1 MLGPEGFDPAR
12 DITLITVN
20 RWPHAYEYN
29 PLFGPDWQKWEA
41 SHEVGRARFGPI
53 TIADSAAA
61 ACTDSAIDQPT
72 GPCRNCLRASF
83 APIRDRGFESPE
95 VRRSG
100 LVGVRRTCICEGPSL
115 QTLDPSREIRVTEL
129 PPHTRAA
136 TGDDRDRAREILHL
150 SCLRWGLPSRA
161 DTSPPSASN
170 PPLRLDHD
178 VASLDSLDGCAGTS
192 GAGPVRFGWVA
203 VCRGCSYPH
212 AGSNPPPGPQ
222 RSPH

>member
-20 RWPHAYEYN
+20 RWPHGHTYEYN
-29 PLFGPDWQKWEA
+29 PLFDPDWQKGEA

-100 LVGVRRTCICEGPSL
+100 PVGVRRTSICEGRSL
-115 QTLDPSREIRVTEL
+115 ETLGPSRKIRVTEL

-150 SCLRWGLPSRA
+150 SCLRWGLPFRA

-178 VASLDSLDGCAGTS
+178 VASLDMPRWLRGDQSS
-192 GAGPVRFGWVA
+192 GARTVWV
-203 VCRGCSYPH
+203 GCGLSRLLVS
-212 AGSNPPPGPQ
+212 A
-222 RSPH
+222 RR

>member
-29 PLFGPDWQKWEA
+29 PLFDPDWQKGEA

-53 TIADSAAA
+53 TIADSAVA

-72 GPCRNCLRASF
+72 GPCRNCLWASF
-83 APIRDRGFESPE
+83 APIRDRGFEFPE

-100 LVGVRRTCICEGPSL
+100 LVGVRRTSICEGRSL
-115 QTLDPSREIRVTEL
+115 ETLGPSRKIRVTEL

-150 SCLRWGLPSRA
+150 SCLRWGLPFRA

-178 VASLDSLDGCAGTS
+178 VASLDMPRWLRGDQSS
-192 GAGPVRFGWVA
+192 GAGTVWV
-203 VCRGCSYPH
+203 GCGLSRLLVS
-212 AGSNPPPGPQ
+212 A
-222 RSPH
+222 RR